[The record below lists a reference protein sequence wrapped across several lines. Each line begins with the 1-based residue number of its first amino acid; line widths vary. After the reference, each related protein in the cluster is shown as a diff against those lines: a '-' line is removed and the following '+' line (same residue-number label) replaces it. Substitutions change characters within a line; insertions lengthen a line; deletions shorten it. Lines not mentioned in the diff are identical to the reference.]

1 MANTKPTFAKLKL
14 QKNCNIKTITFN
26 DFEIEIKQYLPVND
40 KLALISKVLN
50 QASDEHNY
58 SNPVKEDIFGT
69 LEIIYAYTNISFTD
83 KQKEDPCNLYDTLV
97 SSGLADMII
106 DAIPSTEYK
115 AIVDGINTCGKAIYT
130 YRNSAM
136 GILDIIGTDYSSL
149 EFDAANIQSLFNDSN
164 SLGLLKD
171 VLTKLG

>member
-14 QKNCNIKTITFN
+14 QKNTNVKTITFN

-40 KLALISKVLN
+40 KLALIGKVLN
-50 QASDEHNY
+50 QASDEQNY
-58 SNPVKEDIFGT
+58 SNPIKEDIFGT
-69 LEIIYAYTNISFTD
+69 LEIIYAYTNISFTE
-83 KQKEDPCNLYDTLV
+83 KQKEDPCGLYDILV

-106 DAIPSTEYK
+106 DAIPTTEYK
-115 AIVDGINTCGKAIYT
+115 AIVDGINACGKAIYT

-136 GILDIIGTDYSSL
+136 GILDIIGKDYSSL
-149 EFDAANIQSLFNDSN
+149 EYDAANIQSLLGDPN
-164 SLGLLKD
+164 SLELLKD

>member
-1 MANTKPTFAKLKL
+1 MANVKPTFAKLKL
-14 QKNCNIKTITFN
+14 QKNVEVKTIVFN

-50 QASDEHNY
+50 QASDENNY
-58 SNPVKEDIFGT
+58 SNPIKEDIFGT
-69 LEIIYAYTNISFTD
+69 LEIIFAYTNIGFTD
-83 KQKEDPCNLYDTLV
+83 KQKEDPCNLYDTMV
-97 SSGLADMII
+97 SCGLADMII

-115 AIVDGINTCGKAIYT
+115 AIVDGINACGKAIYT

-149 EFDAANIQSLFNDSN
+149 EFDAANLRELLKDTEH
-164 SLGLLKD
+164 LGTLKD

>member
-1 MANTKPTFAKLKL
+1 MANVKPTFAKLKL
-14 QKNCNIKTITFN
+14 QKNVEVKTIVFN

-50 QASDEHNY
+50 QASDENNY
-58 SNPVKEDIFGT
+58 SNPIKEDIFGT
-69 LEIIYAYTNISFTD
+69 LEIIFAYTNIGFTD
-83 KQKEDPCNLYDTLV
+83 KQKEDPCNLYDTMV
-97 SSGLADMII
+97 SCGLADMII
-106 DAIPSTEYK
+106 DAIPSAEYK

-136 GILDIIGTDYSSL
+136 GVLDIIGTDYSSL
-149 EFDAANIQSLFNDSN
+149 EFDAANLRELLKDTEN
-164 SLGLLKD
+164 LGTLKD